1 MKRTHRGLV
10 LIGCLLMVLTAACGE
25 RQPNTLGSPATE
37 KSEGLGTSQRHRA
50 ASATEGGK
58 AGGYRLSGGVG
69 GALRTV

>member
-1 MKRTHRGLV
+1 MKQRTHRGLV
-10 LIGCLLMVLTAACGE
+10 LIACLLIVLTAAEHTRFACNREVG
-25 RQPNTLGSPATE
+25 GV
-37 KSEGLGTSQRHRA
+37 GTSQRHRA